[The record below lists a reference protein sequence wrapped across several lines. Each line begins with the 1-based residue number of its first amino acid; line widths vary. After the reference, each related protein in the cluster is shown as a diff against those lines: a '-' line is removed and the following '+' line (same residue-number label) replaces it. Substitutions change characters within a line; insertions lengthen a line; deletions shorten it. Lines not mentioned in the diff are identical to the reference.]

1 MTARRRSSGGGAA
14 EAEGKGAEREPAGGG
29 ELATEL
35 GDAFALTLELARR
48 GRLYPAV
55 ILYGGSDASRR
66 TAAERLARA
75 LLCEESAAGRPC
87 GRCRH
92 CRRISLIAGDEAATF
107 HPDLVMVER
116 DLKTST
122 SVEGTKAALRT
133 VQLRPFEARGQV
145 VVVASAETLSGA
157 AANAL
162 LKALEEPGLL
172 APRNFLLLAPAAS
185 QLLPTLRSRSLSIYL
200 PEGRPRVASREGA
213 APAAE
218 TLGRVLDAYLERG
231 SAAVAIGFAGAL
243 FEHAGGA
250 VAFDDLRAE
259 TPWARAAAAV
269 LAVAEERPR
278 SVAAPLYE
286 LAHGLLEAP
295 ELRLRAVPAR
305 RILDGLAARALARLR
320 LEPVDAAE
328 TG

>member
-1 MTARRRSSGGGAA
+1 MSARRRRA
-14 EAEGKGAEREPAGGG
+14 GAEDAAG
-29 ELATEL
+29 LEL
-35 GDAFALTLELARR
+35 GDAFGLALELARG
-48 GRLYPAV
+48 GRLYPSV
-55 ILYGGSDASRR
+55 ILHGASDAGRR
-66 TAAERLARA
+66 GAAEHLARL
-75 LLCEESAAGRPC
+75 LLCDEPLPARPC
-87 GRCRH
+87 GTCRH
-92 CRRISLIAGDEAATF
+92 CRRITMTAREESGF
-107 HPDLVMVER
+107 HPDFVVVER

-172 APRNFLLLAPAAS
+172 APRHFLLLAPAAS
-185 QLLPTLRSRSLSIYL
+185 QLLATLRSRSLSIYL
-200 PEGRPRVASREGA
+200 PEGRFRQASRA
-213 APAAE
+213 AAGPAAE
-218 TLGRVLDAYLERG
+218 ALGRVLDAYLERA

-243 FEHAGGA
+243 FDHAGG
-250 VAFDDLRAE
+250 VAAFEDLRAE
-259 TPWARAAAAV
+259 APWARAAAAV
-269 LAVAEERPR
+269 LLAAEGRPR
-278 SVAAPLYE
+278 TVAAPLHE

-305 RILDGLAARALARLR
+305 RILDGLTARALARLR
-320 LEPVDAAE
+320 LEAVVAPE